1 MNPFKLFRRSKP
13 DTEEARRTR
22 LLQQGRIA
30 DGIVTDVGV
39 DDDNQTVIIYFTYEH
54 SGVNYASSH
63 TLDNSQRTRA
73 GDYTPGSTITIR
85 FDPRIPT
92 NSIVV

>member
-1 MNPFKLFRRSKP
+1 MNPFKLFRRPKP

-22 LLQQGRIA
+22 LLQQGRITDA
-30 DGIVTDVGV
+30 IVNDVGV
-39 DDDNQTVIIYFTYEH
+39 DDDNQTVVIYFTYEH
-54 SGVNYASSH
+54 NGVDYQSSH
-63 TLDNSQRTRA
+63 TLDDAQRTRA
-73 GDYTPGSTITIR
+73 GDYAPGSTITIR